1 MVPSFRVRLP
11 LSATGDGA
19 RAVVGL
25 RSLAAPW
32 LSRSE
37 EARPGTARGPAPDRA
52 AIPSSSHHPPLLWR
66 DRRQQ
71 DKGGGAGADLDRQDD
86 LPLAVEPDPRR
97 GLRAARRPDL

>member
-11 LSATGDGA
+11 LLATGDGA

-37 EARPGTARGPAPDRA
+37 EARPGTGAPCGLLEVRGE
-52 AIPSSSHHPPLLWR
+52 LL
-66 DRRQQ
+66 
-71 DKGGGAGADLDRQDD
+71 L
-86 LPLAVEPDPRR
+86 LFY
-97 GLRAARRPDL
+97 